1 MRYRETVRSGG
12 ALLWFFQRL
21 SGVFLAVVLFLHV
34 YILHVA
40 LQEELTFHAIADR
53 VATPFWKMIDISFL
67 VVALFH
73 GLYGA
78 WIVFDDYIHKGWMRI
93 TLFSILSIVALLA
106 VTLGILTILPFQ
118 AGG

>member
-40 LQEELTFHAIADR
+40 LKDELAFHAIADR

-67 VVALFH
+67 IVALFH

-78 WIVFDDYIHKGWMRI
+78 WIVFDDYIHRGWMRI
-93 TLFSILSIVALLA
+93 TIFSILSIVALLA

>member
-12 ALLWFFQRL
+12 ALLWYFQRV
-21 SGVFLAVVLFLHV
+21 SGVFLAVVLFMHV

-40 LQEELTFHAIADR
+40 LKDELTFHAIADR
-53 VATPFWKMIDISFL
+53 VATPFWKMIDMSFL

-78 WIVFDDYIHKGWMRI
+78 WIVFDDYIHKGWMRVA
-93 TLFSILSIVALLA
+93 LFSALSIVALLA
-106 VTLGILTILPFQ
+106 MTLGVLTILPFQ